1 MGSDLPKVLHV
12 LHGRPLVA
20 HVVDSLRRAGADE
33 VIAVIGYRGDEGA
46 GALGPDV
53 RCVWQREQKGTG
65 HAVMQA
71 ESALGTYTGPV
82 LIACGD
88 VPLIRPS
95 TFSSMAAEASLAGV
109 RGVVLGMVPGDPH
122 GYGRL
127 VRDSEGGLERIVEER
142 DATDAQRRIAE
153 VNTGTYMFHARD
165 LFDGLKTITT
175 DNAQGEYYLP
185 DVVGYIRSTG
195 GEVRTILLEDAIEGS
210 GVNTPEELRRLEEA
224 FGRMTAER

>member
-1 MGSDLPKVLHV
+1 MGSDLPKVLHI

-33 VIAVIGYRGDEGA
+33 IIAVIGHRGDDVA

-71 ESALGTYTGPV
+71 EPVLRGYTGPV
-82 LIACGD
+82 VIACGD
-88 VPLIRPS
+88 VPLVRPS

-109 RGVVLGMVPGDPH
+109 RGVVLGMVPRNPH

-127 VRDSEGGLERIVEER
+127 VRDSEGRLERIVEER
-142 DATDAQRRIAE
+142 DATDEQRRITE
-153 VNTGTYMFHARD
+153 VNTGTYVFYGGD

-185 DVVGYIRSTG
+185 DLVGYIRATG

-224 FGRMTAER
+224 FGRITAER

>member
-1 MGSDLPKVLHV
+1 MGSGLPKVLHI
-12 LHGRPLVA
+12 LNGRPLVA

-33 VIAVIGYRGDEGA
+33 IITVIGHRGNEVA

-71 ESALGTYTGPV
+71 EPALRGYTGPV
-82 LIACGD
+82 VIACGD
-88 VPLIRPS
+88 VPLVRPS

-109 RGVVLGMVPGDPH
+109 RGVVLGMVPRNPH

-127 VRDSEGGLERIVEER
+127 VRDSEGRLERIVEER
-142 DATDAQRRIAE
+142 DATDEQRRITE
-153 VNTGTYMFHARD
+153 VNTGTYVFYGGD

-185 DVVGYIRSTG
+185 DLVGYIRATG

-224 FGRMTAER
+224 FGRITAER

>member
-33 VIAVIGYRGDEGA
+33 VIAVIGYRGDEVA

-153 VNTGTYMFHARD
+153 VNTGTYMFHAID

-185 DVVGYIRSTG
+185 DVVGYIRATG

-224 FGRMTAER
+224 FGRMAAER